1 MHQFKTHTRF
11 RRVFLVKSMTKIFY
25 FIIVLFCTSCLT
37 RKNIDFKSIEN
48 VTYKSENNSPV
59 IQFDLK
65 IHNPNN
71 WGLRITDVSTNVSVE
86 NKLIGST
93 LLPKTIKIAGN
104 SDILIPMQLNLS
116 MADLLTFLPQGLSL
130 FTGNKTTVNT
140 AVDGRITLK
149 KFIFRKRLE
158 INLKQE
164 IDLNR

>member
-1 MHQFKTHTRF
+1 MAKLIY
-11 RRVFLVKSMTKIFY
+11 V
-25 FIIVLFCTSCLT
+25 FIIVVFSSCLT

-48 VTYKSENNSPV
+48 VTYVSENNSPT
-59 IQFDLK
+59 IKFDLK

-71 WGLRITDVSTNVSVE
+71 WGLRIKDVSTNVSLE

-93 LLPKTIKIAGN
+93 LLPKSIRIARN

-116 MADLLTFLPQGLSL
+116 LADLLTFLPQGLSL

-140 AVDGRITLK
+140 SVDGSITLK
-149 KFIFRKRLE
+149 KFIFRKRIA
-158 INLKQE
+158 INIKQE

>member
-93 LLPKTIKIAGN
+93 LLPKN
-104 SDILIPMQLNLS
+104 
-116 MADLLTFLPQGLSL
+116 
-130 FTGNKTTVNT
+130 NK
-140 AVDGRITLK
+140 DR
-149 KFIFRKRLE
+149 RKL
-158 INLKQE
+158 
-164 IDLNR
+164 

>member
-1 MHQFKTHTRF
+1 
-11 RRVFLVKSMTKIFY
+11 MTKLFY
-25 FIIVLFCTSCLT
+25 IALFFSLTSCLT

-48 VTYKSENNSPV
+48 VTYVSENNSPV
-59 IQFDLK
+59 IKFELK

-71 WGLRITDVSTNVSVE
+71 WGLRLTDINTNVSVE

-93 LLPKTIKIAGN
+93 LLPKSIKIARN

-130 FTGNKTTVNT
+130 FTGNKTKINT
-140 AVDGRITLK
+140 SVDGGITLK
-149 KFIFRKRLE
+149 KFLFRKRLA

-164 IDLNR
+164 LDLNR